1 MNLHKDYLVSVYDK
15 EGEMRVSFSL
25 YKLRNLS
32 EARIEADREINFHYK
47 TLPDFIRVEIKE
59 W

>member
-1 MNLHKDYLVSVYDK
+1 MKDYLVKVYDE
-15 EGEMRVSFSL
+15 EGEHRVSFFL
-25 YKLRNLS
+25 YKLKNLP
-32 EARIEADREINFHYK
+32 EARAEADREINRHYK